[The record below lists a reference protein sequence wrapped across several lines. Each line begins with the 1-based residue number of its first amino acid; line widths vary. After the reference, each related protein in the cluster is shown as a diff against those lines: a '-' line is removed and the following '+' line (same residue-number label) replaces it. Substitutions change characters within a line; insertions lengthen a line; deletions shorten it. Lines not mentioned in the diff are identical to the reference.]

1 MRRPEPWQRL
11 LSHVRHTI
19 ATPFVLRI
27 GTGPPGS
34 VPPAAV
40 APHPPSALP
49 TIVANYAELSAF
61 EKDYAARCLEY
72 VAHQVDDSQVEESD
86 SIPHPTSSLS
96 VAPTFPEVPWAST
109 WRPLFDLLVLPD
121 GSLCIGWFRH
131 HALDL
136 QWGHHVEAYVADL
149 WQKAPRTLWLH
160 CREKVNFLV
169 RRQLPMRHRRLAV
182 FYRKDTVSPADEEQS
197 LQAAV
202 RSLHAATSTAC
213 QLEDDVLLHTSS
225 SGGPTLLFVRA
236 LMRDIERRDR
246 ELPTGTAIAVMQL
259 LVLTFATYYD
269 GMPPDLAEAIVASAG
284 QICALTSDSGCH
296 QLLTWGALL
305 VGCTDGHAKTGI
317 EVVQGDAATQALTLT
332 LLSSIAIPGAER
344 EAALRWQA
352 EHHLHPL
359 CDALVSEEALLL
371 DALST
376 FRPDAKNAEYRSAL
390 SSSVAAGDGLTDRDA
405 TNSGDA
411 RGDLAAWHFSRIL
424 DQKVGDAEDEA
435 VLQLEPAKESGQLP
449 LPWLPGTG
457 ADAKGCWC
465 TLLTHS
471 RILLS
476 HSKAD
481 SRHARSTAAYHH
493 AAAVKRVHCML
504 RIALVR
510 RCLFETTDAN
520 ISSQYSIITHLFSS
534 AQAPSARLTLI
545 HLATTDVPREVIDT
559 EEHQR
564 ALMGLLFLFPSL
576 SLRSLYGGTVA
587 RAQTSLSTGACALQ
601 CTSCLHNSQ
610 TSAASNSPLTVCIP
624 ATCAEGLATRLRGR
638 DRALICVVHT
648 RSNKPDAAFL
658 LDDLCLNLHTILRRS

>member
-34 VPPAAV
+34 LPPVAA

-49 TIVANYAELSAF
+49 TIAANYSELSAF

-72 VAHQVDDSQVEESD
+72 VAHQADDTQVEECD
-86 SIPHPTSSLS
+86 SIPHPTSSSS
-96 VAPTFPEVPWAST
+96 VAPTLPEDPCAST

-160 CREKVNFLV
+160 CREKMNFLV
-169 RRQLPMRHRRLAV
+169 RRQLPMRHRHLAV
-182 FYRKDTVSPADEEQS
+182 FSRKDTVSPDEEQS

-202 RSLHAATSTAC
+202 RSLHAAASTAYH
-213 QLEDDVLLHTSS
+213 LEDNVLLHASTS
-225 SGGPTLLFVRA
+225 GRPTLLFVRA

-246 ELPTGTAIAVMQL
+246 ELPTGTAVAVMQL

-269 GMPPDLAEAIVASAG
+269 GMPRDMAEAIAASAG

-296 QLLTWGALL
+296 QLLAWGALL
-305 VGCTDGHAKTGI
+305 VGCTDDHAKAGI

-344 EAALRWQA
+344 EAALRWHA

-359 CDALVSEEALLL
+359 CDTLVSEEALLL
-371 DALST
+371 DALSA
-376 FRPDAKNAEYRSAL
+376 FRSGAQSAEYRSVR
-390 SSSVAAGDGLTDRDA
+390 SSCAATGDVPIDRDA
-405 TNSGDA
+405 TNSGAA
-411 RGDLAAWHFSRIL
+411 RGDVAAWHFSRVL
-424 DQKVGDAEDEA
+424 DQKVGDPEDEA
-435 VLQLEPAKESGQLP
+435 VLRLEPAKESDQLP

-457 ADAKGCWC
+457 VDAKGCWC

-481 SRHARSTAAYHH
+481 SRHARSTAAYRH
-493 AAAVKRVHCML
+493 AATVKRVHCML

-520 ISSQYSIITHLFSS
+520 ISSQYSILTHLFSS

-545 HLATTDVPREVIDT
+545 HLATTHVPREVIDP
-559 EEHQR
+559 EKHQR
-564 ALMGLLFLFPSL
+564 TLMGLLFLFPSL

-587 RAQTSLSTGACALQ
+587 RAHASLSTAACALQ
-601 CTSCLHNSQ
+601 CTSCLDNSQ
-610 TSAASNSPLTVCIP
+610 TSAASNSPLTVRIP
-624 ATCAEGLATRLRGR
+624 ARCAEGLATRLHGR
-638 DRALICVVHT
+638 DTALICVVHT
-648 RSNKPDAAFL
+648 VSNEPDAAFL
-658 LDDLCLNLHTILRRS
+658 LDDLCMNLHTILRRS